1 MADRL
6 RPIARRFAEALPTY
20 DRAADIQRQTAADL
34 LTEIAALPLPVAPRV
49 LELGCG
55 PGTLTIPLRRHFPR
69 MQAVI
74 SDIAPA
80 MAGACRDRLAS
91 DTGGALSWFVV
102 MDGEQPAIADGT
114 FDLICANLAVQW
126 FRDLTGS
133 LARLTAGLR
142 PGGFLAVTTLGSETF
157 REWRAAHARFGLIP
171 ATPAYPS
178 IAELKSALS
187 SKMRLHSM
195 RDDILASRHPSART
209 FLHSLRQIGADFPHA
224 GTRPLSAGAM
234 RRVLQAMDAE
244 EVVSVSY
251 QVVTLILQRPD
262 FATT

>member
-34 LTEIAALPLPVAPRV
+34 LREVAALPLPVAPRV

-55 PGTLTIPLRRHFPR
+55 PGTLTIPLRRQFPR

-80 MAGACRDRLAS
+80 MAAACRDRLAL
-91 DTGGALSWFVV
+91 DADGATSWFVA
-102 MDGEQPAIADGT
+102 MDGEQPAIAEGA

-126 FRDLTGS
+126 FRDLAGS
-133 LARLTAGLR
+133 LARLTAALR

-157 REWRAAHARFGLIP
+157 REWRAAHARFGLTP

-178 IAELKSALS
+178 IASLKSELS
-187 SKMRLHSM
+187 SKARLHLM
-195 RDDILASRHPSART
+195 RDDILVSQHPSALA
-209 FLHSLRQIGADFPHA
+209 FLHSLRQIGADFPDA

-244 EVVSVSY
+244 KVVTVSY
-251 QVVTLILQRPD
+251 QVVTLILQRHEL
-262 FATT
+262 ATR